1 MSDQLL
7 NSKIRLYVIATGAG
21 AGIQQTLWS
30 IPGCSSFFV
39 GSMFP
44 YDGAQTE
51 ELLGFKPESFCSE
64 ATALDL
70 AMAAYMK
77 ACNEDPTKKPM
88 GLGLTA
94 SVATL
99 KAHRGEH
106 RVHAAVITQEGAW
119 ASEVTLPKEG
129 SYARVKQGHLADT
142 IGLELIHKAAG
153 LKSDSHEMAQM
164 VQVIQSLMPHDTQL
178 IDLPMIVTEDGSQS
192 VLGYTFF
199 KNATTLALERFFRH
213 PFFVHGV
220 RKSFYSHIPNER
232 TYPGVVL
239 TSSDTFFP
247 GAFNP
252 PHAGHFL
259 NAANAAGPN
268 TIFSITVNP
277 PHKPEMKLGDI
288 LQRASYFKDHQ
299 VLFTRDDPMY
309 LDKARHFP
317 GSVFILGT
325 DALLRMLDPKWGYET
340 IPMLNELA
348 DLRTRFKVS
357 QKEIDGKILSL
368 ENVLSA
374 VPEKFHN
381 MFSEL
386 PPTGY
391 AKVSSTEIRARL
403 GSA

>member
-1 MSDQLL
+1 MTEQIL
-7 NSKIRLYVIATGAG
+7 NTKIRLYVIATGAG

-39 GSMFP
+39 GAMFP
-44 YDGAQTE
+44 YDGTQTE

-77 ACNEDPTKKPM
+77 ACNGDPTKKPM

-94 SVATL
+94 SVSTL

-164 VQVIQSLMPHDTQL
+164 AQVIQSLMPHDTPL
-178 IDLPMIVTEDGSQS
+178 IDLPMIVTEDGFQS

-199 KNATTLALERFFRH
+199 KDVTTLAFEQFFKH
-213 PFFVHGV
+213 PFLVHGA
-220 RKSFYSHIPNER
+220 RKSFYSHGRMTDI
-232 TYPGVVL
+232 
-239 TSSDTFFP
+239 DTFFP

-252 PHAGHFL
+252 PHAGHFA

-268 TIFSITVNP
+268 TIFHITVNP

-309 LDKARHFP
+309 LDKARRFP
-317 GSVFILGT
+317 VSAFILGT

-340 IPMLNELA
+340 IPMLKELA
-348 DLRTRFKVS
+348 DLRIRFKVS
-357 QKEIDGKILSL
+357 RKEIDGKLVAL
-368 ENVLSA
+368 ENILSA
-374 VPEKFHN
+374 VPEKFHY

-391 AKVSSTEIRARL
+391 AKISSTEIRARS
-403 GSA
+403 GAA